1 MWHGVF
7 PPYMGELARKFMESR
22 HSPLAILFSDTLT
35 AKLCAF
41 DLWLISSYSE
51 SGRIESVSEL
61 VCNLINHS
69 IAEED
74 AITLFYVLFVLFVN
88 IDTFRTHYIYFGT
101 DERHSWQLG
110 RKPQFMFDQ
119 LLHSDIF
126 PQEHPMRQLLTKLNV
141 ICEENET
148 MFEEGNTVLWDLV
161 LSSLI
166 TKLTAYML
174 MHVHSL

>member
-1 MWHGVF
+1 
-7 PPYMGELARKFMESR
+7 
-22 HSPLAILFSDTLT
+22 
-35 AKLCAF
+35 
-41 DLWLISSYSE
+41 
-51 SGRIESVSEL
+51 
-61 VCNLINHS
+61 
-69 IAEED
+69 
-74 AITLFYVLFVLFVN
+74 
-88 IDTFRTHYIYFGT
+88 
-101 DERHSWQLG
+101 
-110 RKPQFMFDQ
+110 MFDQ